1 MHSKQLSLTF
11 GSVDT
16 KVGSSERRLVLLTER
31 LGSLRLLDLARQSLQ
46 LVLIL
51 DGSATHSDVVLKYSQ
66 QVSKSNHNFLQ
77 QLSSL
82 VDFFDLLDRSKNSVF
97 QACSLRS
104 AALVG
109 LSFLPS

>member
-1 MHSKQLSLTF
+1 MTF
-11 GSVDT
+11 GSVGT
-16 KVGSSERRLVLLTER
+16 KVGSSVRRLVHLTGR
-31 LGSLRLLDLARQSLQ
+31 LGSLRLPDLARQSLQ

-51 DGSATHSDVVLKYSQ
+51 DGSATHSSAVLIYSL

-82 VDFFDLLDRSKNSVF
+82 VDFFVLLDRSENSVF
-97 QACSLRS
+97 QACLLRS